1 MNLCVSFMMKKFAGV
16 NQIFGGMF
24 NRSSDLKFKFLSFF
38 FFINKPDKKKEKRRG
53 GYHSSRKEIKQRNIG
68 CL

>member
-1 MNLCVSFMMKKFAGV
+1 MKKFAGV

-24 NRSSDLKFKFLSFF
+24 NHSSDLKFKFLSFF
-38 FFINKPDKKKEKRRG
+38 FINKPDKKKEKQRG